1 MIEFDII
8 GLASCRIAVGS
19 PKGILSRHHVKNVP
33 SLISISYSQS
43 DE

>member
-8 GLASCRIAVGS
+8 GLPGCIGS